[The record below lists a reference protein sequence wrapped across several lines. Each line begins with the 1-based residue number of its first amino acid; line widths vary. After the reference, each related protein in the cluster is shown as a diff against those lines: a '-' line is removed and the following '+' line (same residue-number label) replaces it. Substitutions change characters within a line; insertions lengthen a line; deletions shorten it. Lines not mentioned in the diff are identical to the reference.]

1 MASDVQ
7 QTVKCIARGS
17 RLRGRHF
24 DDVMMIMTMGE
35 LTSS

>member
-7 QTVKCIARGS
+7 QTVKCAARGS
-17 RLRGRHF
+17 RARGRHF
-24 DDVMMIMTMGE
+24 DDVMIMTMGD